1 MKVLLYVVDQKRETT
16 TKKKIMANSSQSQ
29 SLEGNV
35 SIVIRNGTT
44 NVNVQREPK
53 KNDQDSESIDAA
65 IAFEGYDIANVLML
79 AKNDLTSE

>member
-1 MKVLLYVVDQKRETT
+1 MKVLLYMVGQKRETT

>member
-1 MKVLLYVVDQKRETT
+1 M
-16 TKKKIMANSSQSQ
+16 
-29 SLEGNV
+29 
-35 SIVIRNGTT
+35 
-44 NVNVQREPK
+44 NVQREPK

>member
-1 MKVLLYVVDQKRETT
+1 MVGQKRETT